1 MKPFLIIQ
9 GFLVNKVVIRAN
21 VVDSE
26 VKHIPSRHKLMIF
39 IREDD

>member
-9 GFLVNKVVIRAN
+9 GFLVNKVMIRASA
-21 VVDSE
+21 VDIE
-26 VKHIPSRHKLMIF
+26 VKHIPSRHKLTIV